1 MADIGATLREARIR
15 ARIDISEVEA
25 RTKIRAKYL
34 RAIENEEWDLLPGPV
49 YVKSF
54 LRTYS
59 EFLGL
64 DSRQLVD
71 EFKRRYER
79 PSDQELR
86 PISARRA
93 SASAGRGADPSGQL
107 GAVIVVL
114 AAVAVAL
121 YLVGSLSSKNNPTT
135 PTTAPTLATGTHSTT
150 TGSTHATT
158 APPTHHVH
166 HPRPKPTTVK
176 LKLVPTS
183 AVYVCV
189 EDGSGKKLIDGVTF
203 SPGASIPVEDRAQAD
218 DHPWQRRRAD
228 EGQRQA
234 GDARGRVADRLRDHA
249 REDHGAVGRSAAHVR
264 MSGAGVHSGAGAPV
278 RAGILVTGTEVLT
291 GIITDR
297 NGPWL
302 SERLVELGVDAAM
315 IQIVGDRPDDLMN
328 ALRFM
333 AASGMALVVTSGGL
347 GPTAD
352 DLTAEIVGEFA
363 GREMVLDEE
372 LEGKIAE
379 ILRPLM
385 SRWRDLDPDA
395 VLEANRKQ
403 AVVPVGATVLDP
415 VGTAPGLVVPFSDG
429 SGPTVVVLPGPPREL
444 HAMWETAISTPAFRD
459 AIAGAVQYR
468 RGIVRLFGIPE
479 SEIAN
484 TLRAASE
491 AGVPLDPL
499 EITTCLRRGEIE
511 VATRYEASFAD
522 DYRAFVDFLGR
533 APR

>member
-1 MADIGATLREARIR
+1 MADIGTTLREARLR
-15 ARIDISEVEA
+15 ARIDNSQEEA

-86 PISARRA
+86 PITARQRE
-93 SASAGRGADPSGQL
+93 RQRRPRRRTRLGQL

-166 HPRPKPTTVK
+166 HPRPKPTTVT

-203 SPGASIPVEDRAQAD
+203 SPGASIPVETAHKLMITLGNGGVQMQVDGKPVTLA
-218 DHPWQRRRAD
+218 
-228 EGQRQA
+228 A
-234 GDARGRVADRLRDHA
+234 GSPIGY
-249 REDHGAVGRSAAHVR
+249 
-264 MSGAGVHSGAGAPV
+264 
-278 RAGILVTGTEVLT
+278 
-291 GIITDR
+291 
-297 NGPWL
+297 
-302 SERLVELGVDAAM
+302 
-315 IQIVGDRPDDLMN
+315 
-328 ALRFM
+328 
-333 AASGMALVVTSGGL
+333 
-347 GPTAD
+347 
-352 DLTAEIVGEFA
+352 EI
-363 GREMVLDEE
+363 
-372 LEGKIAE
+372 
-379 ILRPLM
+379 
-385 SRWRDLDPDA
+385 
-395 VLEANRKQ
+395 
-403 AVVPVGATVLDP
+403 
-415 VGTAPGLVVPFSDG
+415 
-429 SGPTVVVLPGPPREL
+429 
-444 HAMWETAISTPAFRD
+444 TPAKTTELS
-459 AIAGAVQYR
+459 AGQ
-468 RGIVRLFGIPE
+468 LP
-479 SEIAN
+479 
-484 TLRAASE
+484 
-491 AGVPLDPL
+491 
-499 EITTCLRRGEIE
+499 TC
-511 VATRYEASFAD
+511 A
-522 DYRAFVDFLGR
+522 
-533 APR
+533 